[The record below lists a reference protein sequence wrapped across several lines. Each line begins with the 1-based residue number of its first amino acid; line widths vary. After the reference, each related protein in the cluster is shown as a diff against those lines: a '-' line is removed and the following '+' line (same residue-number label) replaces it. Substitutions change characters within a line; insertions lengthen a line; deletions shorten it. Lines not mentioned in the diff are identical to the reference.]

1 MWPIKYRDL
10 IWNLT
15 ITDLKIKY
23 QSSVLGFAWS
33 LLNPLL
39 MMLVLYFVFV
49 NVFRMNQ
56 DNFALYILVGLM
68 AWRFLANGTS
78 MAMSSI
84 VGRSSLVTKIYIPRQ
99 ILVLSITLSCF
110 ISSFLEFCVLIPLL
124 FVFGVKITPY
134 ILFFPIVHVMFF
146 FIVYGLSLMLAA
158 LYVFYRDLNQIWEVC
173 IQLGF
178 FLSPIV
184 YPLSTIPV
192 KYLPY
197 YLLNPITVLME
208 MYRNS
213 LLYGTAPFPI
223 SVLYIIIVGVFL
235 MGIGKIVFK
244 RLERQFAEAM

>member
-1 MWPIKYRDL
+1 MWLIKYRDL
-10 IWNLT
+10 LWNLT

-23 QSSVLGFAWS
+23 QSSALGFAWS

-49 NVFRMNQ
+49 NVFRFNQ
-56 DNFALYILVGLM
+56 DNFALYILVGLI
-68 AWRFLANGTS
+68 AWRFFANGTS

-99 ILVLSITLSCF
+99 ILVLSIALSCF
-110 ISSFLEFCVLIPLL
+110 ISSLLEFCVLIPLL
-124 FVFGVKITPY
+124 FIFGVKITPY
-134 ILFFPIVHVMFF
+134 ILFLPIVHGIFF
-146 FIVYGLSLMLAA
+146 FIVFGVSLMLAA
-158 LYVFYRDLNQIWEVC
+158 LYVYYRDLNQIWEVC

-178 FLSPIV
+178 FLSPIC

-197 YLLNPITVLME
+197 YLLNPITLLME
-208 MYRNS
+208 MYRNF
-213 LLYGTAPFPI
+213 LLYGIGPFPLSI
-223 SVLYIIIVGVFL
+223 LYIIIVGVIL
-235 MGIGKIVFK
+235 MVIGMAVFK